1 MDRQSDNLRPL
12 LDILVAKRRI
22 TGDEAKTLLVRED
35 RLRTLVKHE
44 KGGPTGRYEAS
55 AVELILAAKA
65 TDPSGALLDE
75 EQIMEDWASALGLRY
90 QRIDPLK
97 LDAKLITDTFNQA
110 FARHNLVL
118 PLGLSN
124 GVLTLATSRPDFAA
138 LERMLH
144 GMFKYSLEFVLTS
157 KTAILRSISE
167 IYGFR
172 TSVKAAASAQ
182 TSNSIQAQLALGN
195 LEQLVSIRQLEDI
208 DASDS
213 HIINAVD
220 YLLNYAFGQRASDI
234 HIEPHREQSII
245 RLRIDGVLHIAH
257 KLPIVVHS
265 PIVSRLKTLAR
276 MDIAEKRRPQDGRI
290 KTEHQGQE
298 IELRVSTMPV
308 AFGEKMVIRIFDAG
322 KLFQSLDDLGLE
334 PADLLKFRHMLA
346 ARTGLILVTGPTGSG
361 KTTTLYSALKSLY
374 SPELNITTVEDP
386 VEMVYE
392 DFNQVQVQPK
402 IGLDFLEALR
412 TVLRQDPDIIMV
424 GEIRDEQ
431 TAHMAVQAALTGHL
445 VLSTLH
451 TNDAPSATT
460 RLLDLGVAPFLLSS
474 CFLGC
479 LAQRLVR
486 RVCDKCSSSEVLSAE
501 MRQSLGIRLP
511 STHSKELRVNVGQG
525 CDVCRQ
531 TGTYGQCGIFEV
543 MPVSA
548 NLRRLIHKGAGSDE
562 IGRTARADGMLTLY
576 EAAIAK
582 LGQGIIP
589 SSEVLRVLGL
599 LDA

>member
-1 MDRQSDNLRPL
+1 
-12 LDILVAKRRI
+12 
-22 TGDEAKTLLVRED
+22 
-35 RLRTLVKHE
+35 
-44 KGGPTGRYEAS
+44 
-55 AVELILAAKA
+55 
-65 TDPSGALLDE
+65 
-75 EQIMEDWASALGLRY
+75 
-90 QRIDPLK
+90 
-97 LDAKLITDTFNQA
+97 
-110 FARHNLVL
+110 
-118 PLGLSN
+118 
-124 GVLTLATSRPDFAA
+124 
-138 LERMLH
+138 
-144 GMFKYSLEFVLTS
+144 
-157 KTAILRSISE
+157 
-167 IYGFR
+167 
-172 TSVKAAASAQ
+172 
-182 TSNSIQAQLALGN
+182 
-195 LEQLVSIRQLEDI
+195 
-208 DASDS
+208 
-213 HIINAVD
+213 
-220 YLLNYAFGQRASDI
+220 
-234 HIEPHREQSII
+234 
-245 RLRIDGVLHIAH
+245 
-257 KLPIVVHS
+257 
-265 PIVSRLKTLAR
+265 
-276 MDIAEKRRPQDGRI
+276 
-290 KTEHQGQE
+290 
-298 IELRVSTMPV
+298 
-308 AFGEKMVIRIFDAG
+308 
-322 KLFQSLDDLGLE
+322 
-334 PADLLKFRHMLA
+334 
-346 ARTGLILVTGPTGSG
+346 
-361 KTTTLYSALKSLY
+361 
-374 SPELNITTVEDP
+374 
-386 VEMVYE
+386 
-392 DFNQVQVQPK
+392 
-402 IGLDFLEALR
+402 
-412 TVLRQDPDIIMV
+412 MV

-431 TAHMAVQAALTGHL
+431 TARMAVQAALTGHL